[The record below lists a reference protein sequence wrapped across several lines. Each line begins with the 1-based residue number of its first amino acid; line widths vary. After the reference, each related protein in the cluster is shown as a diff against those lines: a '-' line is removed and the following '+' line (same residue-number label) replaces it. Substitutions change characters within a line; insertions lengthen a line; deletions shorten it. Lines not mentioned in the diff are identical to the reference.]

1 MEYPAAGATTMGGE
15 DHEEDDEYE
24 DVFVVLELP
33 DLPDAFLED
42 CKTYQLIGID
52 TETPM
57 LRLGSSVF
65 KGSFQD
71 VLGTNL
77 IFSEHPSLKALPGSR
92 RIPAAS
98 DATLAPS
105 SAADDDAQGRGQSAF
120 ELAVRT
126 SQRIRFEPA
135 VVERRQPPVPPAGAA
150 GGPL

>member
-42 CKTYQLIGID
+42 CKTYQLIGVD

-77 IFSEHPSLKALPGSR
+77 IFSEH
-92 RIPAAS
+92 
-98 DATLAPS
+98 T
-105 SAADDDAQGRGQSAF
+105 
-120 ELAVRT
+120 RT
-126 SQRIRFEPA
+126 RTHTHTHTHTHTRTTT
-135 VVERRQPPVPPAGAA
+135 QP
-150 GGPL
+150 